1 MNKKNLIKKLY
12 NGNKLN
18 FVVLTILSLLST
30 ITSMVIS
37 IMLERIISIAYE
49 KDLQALIDQGTIF
62 LILMAA
68 LVLGYIINIYIKPKY
83 KKKAMSQ
90 YKQNIYN
97 LILEKNISNFSKFET
112 SNYISSLT
120 NDVNYIEENYIFS
133 IFDLI
138 NYITLFLASIVIM
151 ILYSPILT
159 IIAIGLSILP
169 LICAL
174 LVGNKLS
181 SCEKQISDNNA
192 SFMHYIKDNL
202 LGFSTIKVFKAEE
215 KMKELF
221 LKNNNKLEESK
232 AKKVKVITM
241 IELIQIITNTIAQIG
256 IFFIGAYISIKTD
269 KISPATIILFV
280 QLMNY
285 VLGPLMQIPPII
297 SKRNACKPLFDK
309 ISEMTKYEKEIDKEQ
324 VIFENS
330 IKLENV
336 DFSIENKKIINN
348 INYSFEKN
356 KSYAIVGPSGSG
368 KTTLLNLLIG
378 KLNNYQGSIKYDN
391 KELNSISQDSL
402 YEIISFIEQS
412 VFVFDDTIINN
423 ITMFSNVDEQLLNEV
438 IIKSGLDALINEK
451 GLNYKCGENGC
462 NLSGGEKQRI
472 AIARGLIKKSQ
483 IMFLDEITS
492 ALDNETSNT
501 ITNNVLQLNDI
512 TKIMITHRL
521 EESVLR
527 NFDKIIVMKNGR
539 IHEQGTYDELI
550 NNNNLFKTLVELN

>member
-423 ITMFSNVDEQLLNEV
+423 ITMFSKVDEQLLNEV

-527 NFDKIIVMKNGR
+527 NFDEIIVMKNGR

>member
-30 ITSMVIS
+30 IPSMVIS

-423 ITMFSNVDEQLLNEV
+423 ITMFSKVDEQLLNEV

-527 NFDKIIVMKNGR
+527 NFDEIIVMKNGR